1 MLTEK
6 KNICVKNSFAQRK
19 NNSFSLHRLNPII
32 HYMFMLIR
40 LHLNKKIK
48 KKRVVTKLPSLI
60 AGLIGLIIQFVKVLV
75 QLVLAA
81 NEEFT

>member
-32 HYMFMLIR
+32 HYMF
-40 LHLNKKIK
+40 HAH
-48 KKRVVTKLPSLI
+48 SLTP
-60 AGLIGLIIQFVKVLV
+60 K
-75 QLVLAA
+75 
-81 NEEFT
+81 